1 MSKTPKS
8 RKGAATVSG
17 PGKQVAVHKME
28 PAPSTP
34 LAVIIQAARDPSM
47 PVDKLERLFAMQRE
61 IQSKDERYLF
71 DEAMRAV
78 QTEMRPVRRDKKGE
92 RGWYASL
99 DNIDAMLSPITLKNG
114 FSLSYGSRPSLIE
127 KHYAITCIVSHTGGH
142 WREYQLDLPA
152 DSTGPEGKPNKTIVQ
167 GVVSTSSYAKRALKQ
182 LIFNV
187 TIQNADKDGNPI
199 ASAETRSSDAPS
211 NGTIT
216 PAQLKTI
223 QGHIADTGLAATKV
237 LDFVEKLSGQEI
249 ATVADIPAKHYAD
262 VIAAFAEFKA
272 KNKK

>member
-1 MSKTPKS
+1 MSKKPKA
-8 RKGAATVSG
+8 RKGAVAVRGT
-17 PGKQVAVHKME
+17 GKQVAVHKME

-199 ASAETRSSDAPS
+199 PSPETQPS
-211 NGTIT
+211 NNGPIT
-216 PAQLKTI
+216 AAQVKRIRDLITETGAI
-223 QGHIADTGLAATKV
+223 ESMFLNYIEADT
-237 LDFVEKLSGQEI
+237 VE
-249 ATVADIPAKHYAD
+249 TIPKSKFDGA
-262 VIAAFAEFKA
+262 IAALNA
-272 KNKK
+272 KKQQTKK